1 MRILMLAHK
10 LPYPPRTGDKV
21 RAYHV
26 ARHLARDHQLTLAC
40 LVDEPDA
47 DGSLTALRQQIPDVE
62 HATITR
68 RRKRLQALLCL
79 ARGGSAT
86 MAYFDSPAL
95 RLRVDARLHE
105 DRFDLIYASSSSMA
119 QYVTRPRRIPFLM
132 DFLDVDSDK
141 WLQYGARRAFPGSWI
156 YRLEGQRLHQH
167 ELAIA
172 RQADRCIVTT
182 RQEEALLHSFA
193 PWAPTSVVPNG
204 VDLDYFRPAAAPTTA
219 PRIVFT
225 GAMDYFPNV
234 DAVVSFSRH
243 ILPRIREEVPDA
255 QFSIVGKTP
264 ASAVRRLAATPG
276 VRVSGTVPDVRP
288 FLQQAAVA
296 VAPLRI
302 ARGVQNKVLE
312 AMAMGLPVVGTRKSH
327 EGIEARPGRDLLV
340 EDDPGKFADLVV
352 HLLRDAGLRAA
363 VGRAAR
369 QFVEA
374 HHSWT
379 ASMARLDRL
388 LAEVIRPDSNGHH
401 HVSADGLRGEVRGR
415 RGQPL
420 HIAGDAS

>member
-26 ARHLARDHQLTLAC
+26 ARHLAREHELTLAC

-47 DGSLTALRQQIPDVE
+47 APALDALRREIPDLE
-62 HATITR
+62 YASIAR
-68 RRKRLQALLCL
+68 GRKRLRALLCL

-95 RLRVDARLHE
+95 RLRLGARLH
-105 DRFDLIYASSSSMA
+105 DNPFDLIYASSSSMA
-119 QYVTRPRRIPFLM
+119 QYVIRTRGIPLLM

-141 WLQYGARRAFPGSWI
+141 WLQYGARHPFPGSWV
-156 YRLEGQRLHQH
+156 YRLEGKRLREH

-172 RQADRCIVTT
+172 RRADRCIVTT

-193 PWAPTSVVPNG
+193 PWAPTTVVPNG
-204 VDLDYFRPAAAPTTA
+204 VDLEYFRPAAAPA
-219 PRIVFT
+219 VDPRIVFT
-225 GAMDYFPNV
+225 GAMDYFPNI
-234 DAVVSFSRH
+234 DAVVHFSRH
-243 ILPRIREEVPDA
+243 ILPRIREQVPEA

-264 ASAVRRLAATPG
+264 APAVRRLSATPG
-276 VRVSGTVPDVRP
+276 VHVSGTVPDVRP

-296 VAPLRI
+296 VAPLRV

-312 AMAMGLPVVGTRKSH
+312 AMAMGLPVVGTSKGH
-327 EGIEARPGRDLLV
+327 EGLEARPGRDLLV
-340 EDDPGKFADLVV
+340 EDNPGKFADLVV
-352 HLLRDAGLRAA
+352 RLLRNATLRAE

-374 HHSWT
+374 HHSWA

-388 LAEVIRPDSNGHH
+388 LATVIRRPGALLMRPVN
-401 HVSADGLRGEVRGR
+401 
-415 RGQPL
+415 
-420 HIAGDAS
+420 